1 MSGIARASILIGAGT
16 IVSRVT
22 GLLRTIVLVA
32 AVGAI
37 GFAGDA
43 FAVANQLPNN
53 IYVIISTGLLTAV
66 IVPQIVKVSA
76 HADGGQAFISKLLT
90 LGTVVLIVT
99 TGLAIAVAPWLVA
112 IYAPD
117 FTPDQLALATAFAYW
132 CLPQIFFYGVFAL
145 LGEIST
151 RVACSVRTRGRRSS
165 TTSSRSPAS
174 RSSSSSSAPARR
186 R

>member
-1 MSGIARASILIGAGT
+1 MSGIARASVLIGAGT

-66 IVPQIVKVSA
+66 IVLGERMSGAQ
-76 HADGGQAFISKLLT
+76 LL
-90 LGTVVLIVT
+90 GAAVLLL
-99 TGLAIAVAPWLVA
+99 GLAIVNGLFMPK
-112 IYAPD
+112 
-117 FTPDQLALATAFAYW
+117 QKLA
-132 CLPQIFFYGVFAL
+132 
-145 LGEIST
+145 
-151 RVACSVRTRGRRSS
+151 
-165 TTSSRSPAS
+165 
-174 RSSSSSSAPARR
+174 
-186 R
+186 